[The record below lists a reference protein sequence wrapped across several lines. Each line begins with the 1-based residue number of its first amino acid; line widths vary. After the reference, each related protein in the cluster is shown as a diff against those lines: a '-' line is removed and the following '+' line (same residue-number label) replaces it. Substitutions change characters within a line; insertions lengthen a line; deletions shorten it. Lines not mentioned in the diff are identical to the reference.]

1 MGRGA
6 VALCIHDLLR
16 LVSSVLDSTL
26 ARGDQ
31 ISSVLRNVP
40 WSLSLLVEQSRLD
53 APPLSW
59 GGASQ
64 VVVEGVTRTLD
75 LWGSSSRVASGGLP
89 FWIQAICCISSS
101 V

>member
-1 MGRGA
+1 MYSRPTSIG
-6 VALCIHDLLR
+6 VLCTRFNLG
-16 LVSSVLDSTL
+16 
-26 ARGDQ
+26 RGDQ
-31 ISSVLRNVP
+31 NSSVLRNV
-40 WSLSLLVEQSRLD
+40 SLVPFSARGAVSVGRP
-53 APPLSW
+53 PPLSW

-64 VVVEGVTRTLD
+64 VVVEGVMRTLD